1 MPWNLDNDPLAG
13 ADYVSD
19 SDRNPHYN
27 PENCGLELVADI
39 ELDNESYQFNL
50 VVVWRDIKTG
60 ALYMGR
66 DSGCSCPSPFEDVHG
81 LEDLERLDFT
91 ALETDVKSYLP
102 LPAEERRAREAA
114 GEYIPAYGHRADPA
128 EVDAFLAAV
137 KDAALNSSLH
147 VPGIVRPAMAAA
159 RDVLARL

>member
-39 ELDNESYQFNL
+39 ELDHQFNL
-50 VVVWRDIKTG
+50 SAVWRDLKTG
-60 ALYMGR
+60 ALYM
-66 DSGCSCPSPFEDVHG
+66 DSGCSCPSPFQDVHG

-91 ALETDVKSYLP
+91 ALEAHVKGHLP
-102 LPAEERRAREAA
+102 MPAEELARREAA
-114 GEYIPAYGHRADPA
+114 GEYVYDPGRADPA

-137 KDAALNSSLH
+137 KDAALKSELH